1 MQIEDH
7 VVLAPFTTFGI
18 GGPTD
23 YFTIA
28 KSSEALLQ
36 AMQWAKT
43 KNVPY
48 FILGSGANILV
59 GDKGYRGL
67 VIKNEAKV
75 FEIAGNII
83 LAESGAIMSEMI
95 KVTAKKGLSGLE
107 HFAGIPSTL
116 GGALW
121 QNLHFLSPNRKKT
134 TYLGDIVRSGKVYT
148 EEGEIK
154 KVDKEYFKFGYDD
167 SILHKKHDVVLIAG
181 LVLTVEE
188 PEVIQE
194 RIKANLAWREEK
206 HPFEAWKNSAGS
218 VFKKIEGHGSGRLI
232 EQVGL
237 KGHKIGGAQI
247 SEKHA
252 NFIVNTGEATAKDV
266 RNLIILIQEKVK
278 KDLKLDMQ
286 VEISFIGEF

>member
-1 MQIEDH
+1 MEIQEH
-7 VVLAPFTTFGI
+7 VSLAPFTTFGI
-18 GGPTD
+18 GGPAD
-23 YFTIA
+23 YFIVA
-28 KSSEALLQ
+28 KSSEALLE
-36 AMQWAKT
+36 AMQWAKAKKIT
-43 KNVPY
+43 Y
-48 FILGSGANILV
+48 FILGSGANILI

-75 FEIAGNII
+75 FEIAGNIV
-83 LAESGAIMSEMI
+83 LAESGAVMSEMI

-121 QNLHFLSPNRKKT
+121 QNLHFLSPDRKKT
-134 TYLGDIVRSGKVYT
+134 LYIGDIVRSAKVYT
-148 EEGEIK
+148 EDGEIK
-154 KVDKEYFKFGYDD
+154 KVDKDYFQFGYDA
-167 SILHKKHDVVLIAG
+167 SVLHTRKDIVLIAG
-181 LVLTVEE
+181 LTTKVED
-188 PEVIQE
+188 PQVIQD
-194 RIKANLAWREEK
+194 RIAANLAWRAEK
-206 HPFEAWKNSAGS
+206 HPLEAWKNSAGS

-237 KGHKIGGAQI
+237 KGHTIGGAQI

-252 NFIVNTGEATAKDV
+252 NFIINTGVATAKDV
-266 RNLIILIQEKVK
+266 RDLITLIQEKVK